1 MVPIKHI
8 LYENGVREIFKL
20 VVPFGNHAGT
30 YEIEKPDGWDDVDSK
45 VSMDPDLFFV
55 KDFIIGESEKLRFM
69 QYEHKKAYDILKA
82 VKNEQGTD
90 GLVHF
95 KCIGVKDGI
104 EYDLLKDNFDVDFSK
119 YSHTFDKSM
128 FKIELEIK
136 KSEAQNKLFTRDETT
151 IDLFDVKDLDENDI
165 VPVQTFDIGY
175 KKGDK
180 ALSNFYTYDVSQFRY
195 GAVVPG
201 FKFGFFSFK
210 RADDYEFGDNT
221 NAYASYTN
229 FDTNLFARRYQ
240 GDFIQTNISLPNIKI
255 EITNLE
261 ISVNKGSG
269 IIADASLYALVKN
282 GVTGVRSQ
290 KLADSISGVIKIDN
304 EIFSIGNLIPGENLT
319 LEIRTNED
327 VNIGLLPVKDN
338 TSIEITTNLESPLV
352 KTKGVR
358 LISALNLLVK
368 NYTSSA
374 LSVISNSIGVN
385 GAYYNTCISTGMYL
399 RGLPA
404 IYLNQKIKTSF
415 KSALSE
421 GAAKLLCLGFDVL
434 NADVVIEDISYFF
447 KNVKIYDL
455 SQKQY
460 IQDGYKVE
468 NDKDIVFNTLLFGS
482 KKFSTNV
489 KEDIKNFTT
498 SSESNTPI
506 KSIKNKFD
514 KQTSLIIDEFKIKEL
529 IEDKSSSTNDNDDD
543 LVLIDLVQTTDYWDT
558 GIFENTIHSTEAGFL
573 QLNCTE
579 TAFDTTLIEVGNVVQ
594 ITEGKNIG
602 SWTVVSIDASK
613 MILDKTTGI
622 ETGVIDTPIRYR
634 IASLTKN
641 RTREGFTDPLNIR
654 NFDTATNIRHNPK
667 YHMARW
673 FKWFGS
679 GLRKKGNDELIKT
692 TNYKNNSEAQMRI
705 NSDDL
710 ANELPDLVTV
720 GNNETLGR
728 LRAYSETLFNGDLL
742 SISYIDITFQEFI
755 MIYES
760 WRYGINDDRN
770 QSRGYLTLNTPDGIY
785 DVFPFGEEPFS
796 HDKKTNILTINSKVK
811 GKSVDNPTLLSV
823 EQLTKDTV
831 RLVWDFNDDYIN
843 PISKIQYSVDG
854 SNWITLKEVADLKTD
869 DTQSILFFNILT
881 GTNVY
886 FRVIVST
893 PDYHNK
899 VSNTLMIAWQFND
912 WVYSEIQRSIDS
924 ACGTSSLRFQ
934 LIGTGTFD
942 IDWHFLSYP
951 GGGFFRVAD
960 DLNNEIASVY
970 SFYGVDSDDTVTSNH
985 VLNNESFTFNVQ
997 LKPTDN
1003 DGLNQL
1009 QCSFGNN
1016 TVIVNADL
1024 LINIKNTVDNSEFNT
1039 DLKVEAIKKWRTP
1052 HPVDPGGPVIP

>member
-8 LYENGVREIFKL
+8 LYENGVREIFKFI
-20 VVPFGNHAGT
+20 VPEGNHAGT

-69 QYEHKKAYDILKA
+69 QYEHKKAYDILRA

-128 FKIELEIK
+128 FKIEIEIK
-136 KSEAQNKLFTRDETT
+136 KSESQNKLFTRDETI
-151 IDLFDVKDLDENDI
+151 IDLFADKDLDENDI
-165 VPVQTFDIGY
+165 DPVEIFDIGY
-175 KKGDK
+175 KKGDFV
-180 ALSNFYTYDVSQFRY
+180 LSNFYTYDTSQQRS
-195 GAVVPG
+195 GAFVPSS
-201 FKFGFFSFK
+201 KFGFFSFK
-210 RADDYEFGDNT
+210 RSEDYEFGV
-221 NAYASYTN
+221 NANDYSSYK
-229 FDTNLFARRYQ
+229 NLGPFLGRIYQ
-240 GDFIQTNISLPNIKI
+240 GDFISTTILIPNIKI
-255 EITNLE
+255 EISNLE
-261 ISVNKGSG
+261 ISVNTNSG
-269 IIADASLYALVKN
+269 VANASLYALVKS
-282 GVTGVRSQ
+282 GVTGVRDV
-290 KLADSISGVIKIDN
+290 KLADTVSGVIKIDN
-304 EIFSIGNLIPGENLT
+304 ETFNIGNLNPGENLT

-327 VNIGLLPVKDN
+327 VNIGLYPIKDN

-358 LISALNLLVK
+358 LISALNQLVK
-368 NYTSSA
+368 NYTSSS
-374 LSVISNSIGVN
+374 LNVISNIIGID
-385 GAYYNTCISTGMYL
+385 GAYYNTSISTGVYL
-399 RGLPA
+399 RGLPP

-415 KSALSE
+415 KSVFTDGS
-421 GAAKLLCLGFDVL
+421 AKLLALGFDVL
-434 NADVVIEDISYFF
+434 NDNVVIENIAYFF
-447 KNVKIYDL
+447 KDVKIYDL
-455 SQKQY
+455 SQKIYTQE
-460 IQDGYKVE
+460 DYKIE
-468 NDKDIVFNTLLFGS
+468 NDKGVIFNSLKFGS
-482 KKFSTNV
+482 KKFSTKV
-489 KEDIKNFTT
+489 RDDIKNFTT
-498 SSESNTPI
+498 TAEFITPI
-506 KSIKNKFD
+506 KSVKNKFD
-514 KQTSLIIDEFKIKEL
+514 KETELIIDEFKIQEL
-529 IEDKSSSTNDNDDD
+529 IEDKTTSTNDNDDD
-543 LVLIDLVQTTDYWDT
+543 LVLIDMVNLTDYWDT
-558 GIFENTIHSTEAGFL
+558 GIFENTIHSIDGGYL
-573 QLNCTE
+573 QLNCTA
-579 TAFDTTLIEVGNVVQ
+579 TPFDTTMIEVGALIE
-594 ITEGKNIG
+594 ITEGFNAG
-602 SWTVVSIDASK
+602 QWTVISIDLSK
-613 MILDKTTGI
+613 MKLSKTTGI
-622 ETGVIDTPIRYR
+622 QEGVNDTPIRYR
-634 IASLTKN
+634 IASLIKN
-641 RTREGFTDPLNIR
+641 RTNDGFTDPQNIR
-654 NFDTATNIRHNPK
+654 NFETATNIRHNPK

-679 GLRKKGNDELIKT
+679 GLRKKGNNELIKT

-720 GNNETLGR
+720 GDDETLGR
-728 LRAYSETLFNGDLL
+728 LRAYSDTLFNGDLI
-742 SISYIDITFQEFI
+742 SIAYIDITFQEFI

-760 WRYGINDDRN
+760 WRYGINEDRN

-785 DVFPFGEEPFS
+785 DVFPFGDEAFS
-796 HDKKTNILTINSKVK
+796 HNKKTNILTVNAKIK

-823 EQLTKDTV
+823 DQLTKDTV

-843 PISKIQYSVDG
+843 PISKIQYSIDG

-893 PDYHNK
+893 ADYHNK

-934 LIGTGTFD
+934 LNGTGIFE
-942 IDWHFLSYP
+942 IDWRFLSYP

-970 SFYGVDSDDTVTSNH
+970 SFSGIDSDDTVVSNH
-985 VLNNESFTFNVQ
+985 VLSNESFIFNVQ

-1039 DLKVEAIKKWRTP
+1039 DVKIEATKKWRTP
-1052 HPVDPGGPVIP
+1052 RPPDPDDPVIP